1 MKRLNLILIFVFA
14 FSFVITGCQKP
25 AAPKAKTSDKA
36 ASAAKS
42 VSKPIVEVS
51 HVAPEP
57 AASVNQTVQK
67 PVEPVNPSSQK
78 PVALASQAIQHP
90 VEPVNPTLQKPLVP
104 ASQAIQQPTG
114 PVNGSPHKLVVSVSQ
129 AIQQPTAS
137 VSQTVQKPI
146 ASVTKTAGK
155 SAGAKIFT
163 GKVDSVSAG
172 NEKSGT
178 SSHILVVDDKGQ
190 LWIFTVKSS
199 TPITAA
205 DGTALVMDK
214 IKKDNKVNIEYKS
227 VNNEINEFLV
237 IHEAQSIE
245 LAE

>member
-67 PVEPVNPSSQK
+67 PVEPVNPTPQK
-78 PVALASQAIQHP
+78 PVA
-90 VEPVNPTLQKPLVP
+90 P

-114 PVNGSPHKLVVSVSQ
+114 PVNGSPHKLVVSASQ
-129 AIQQPTAS
+129 AIQQPAAS